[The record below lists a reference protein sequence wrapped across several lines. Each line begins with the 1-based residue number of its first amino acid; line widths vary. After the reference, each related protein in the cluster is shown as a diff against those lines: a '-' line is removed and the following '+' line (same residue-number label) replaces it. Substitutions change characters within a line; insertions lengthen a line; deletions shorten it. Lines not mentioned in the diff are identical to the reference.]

1 MTARKTA
8 LLLQE
13 GCSSQKCLLYA
24 LALING
30 PPIRFCSSAI
40 AIFTSG
46 SAGKGSLGSGFGASG
61 LLNSARQKRGDRFNI
76 RRSKSLET
84 PDTRTHTYTHKHTRT
99 RTRAHANTRAIP
111 GSASNLGDCA
121 RFLGGG
127 AYSWCC
133 CGCC

>member
-1 MTARKTA
+1 
-8 LLLQE
+8 
-13 GCSSQKCLLYA
+13 
-24 LALING
+24 
-30 PPIRFCSSAI
+30 
-40 AIFTSG
+40 
-46 SAGKGSLGSGFGASG
+46 
-61 LLNSARQKRGDRFNI
+61 
-76 RRSKSLET
+76 LET

-133 CGCC
+133 CGCCWCCDSCSWGMVSTLLVCTYCAT